1 MASAR
6 KPVVRA
12 TRAASSSTAPPA
24 PSALPSVATRAAYA
38 RHIRDWLADQRLKL
52 KAAYRIRPQPDRNL
66 RQHAAVVD
74 HAVAR
79 IADDIGMP
87 ADAAIVAVGGYGR
100 GFLFPA
106 SDVDILLLL
115 PRSATASDQ
124 TSHVLEAFVSL
135 LWDVGL
141 EPAIAVRTV
150 LECVEEAGKDATVDT
165 SLLEAR
171 GVWGNKALVDDLSR
185 ALGKAR
191 SVKAFFEA
199 KIGEQRK
206 RHARHNDVALN
217 LEPNI
222 KESPGGLR
230 DLQTVLW
237 LAKAANLGDDWQQ
250 LEANG
255 LITSYEGKL
264 IARHRRVLI
273 DLRIRLHYLAG
284 RREDRLVFDHQTAL
298 AKELKIDGGKTK
310 LASEILMQRYYLTA
324 KGIWQ
329 MNSILL
335 PTLLER
341 ISQRRKDVVKRIDDE
356 FELVNGNIAARDPEI
371 FQRAPQA
378 IFRAFLALQS
388 VHEAEFFEPE
398 TLRALWRSVYLIDQ
412 KFRDDAETSRLFLK
426 ILQSEKVTF
435 NLRRMSRYGIL
446 GRYIPAF
453 GRIVGQMQHDLF
465 HVYSVDE
472 HILMVIRNLRRL
484 VLPRFS
490 HEFPFCHELAHE
502 FARPEILYLAALF
515 HDIAKGR
522 GGDHSE
528 LGKKDARQFCKKL
541 NLSRNDTELV
551 AWLVE
556 MHLQMSAVAQKQ
568 DLSDPDVISQFA
580 QRVGDERRLTALYL
594 LTVADIRGTSPH
606 VWNAWK
612 GKLLEQLFRAT
623 RRLLRGDSQP
633 NDHWIENKKQEALK
647 LYQTRVGADTDAA
660 LPQLWA
666 HTDPSYFQR
675 FDATEI
681 AWHAAVLQADTSP
694 ADAVVKVR
702 AIDEEDA
709 NADIA
714 YAVMV
719 MTHDQ
724 PGLFARITGYFEKL
738 SFDIA
743 AARVYTTTHG
753 YALDTF
759 QILPKSAGGLRHKD
773 LAATVE
779 RDLTRLLNNPSAA
792 PASQSGRIA
801 RQVKHFPIEPAI
813 SLAPSR
819 QKPYYELTVSCA
831 DRPGLLSSIARVF
844 LSHDVYLH
852 DARITTLGQ
861 RAEDVFI
868 VANPKLGDTAFVHDF
883 KSTLTQELR
892 PQS

>member
-6 KPVVRA
+6 KP
-12 TRAASSSTAPPA
+12 AAGPQKSAPPGDA
-24 PSALPSVATRAAYA
+24 INLTRAAYA
-38 RHIRDWLADQRLKL
+38 KHIRDWLADQRNTLKEN
-52 KAAYRIRPQPDRNL
+52 YRKRPQADRNL
-66 RQHAAVVD
+66 RQHAAIVD
-74 HAVAR
+74 HAIAR
-79 IADDIGMP
+79 IAVDIGIP
-87 ADAAIVAVGGYGR
+87 ATMAIVAVGGYGR

-106 SDVDILLLL
+106 SDVDIVVLL
-115 PRSATASDQ
+115 PKPADDTD
-124 TSHVLEAFVSL
+124 SHTIEAFVSL

-141 EPAIAVRTV
+141 EPGISVRTID
-150 LECVEEAGKDATVDT
+150 ECVEEAGKDVTVDT

-171 GVWGNKALVDDLSR
+171 GIWGNELLVGELQR
-185 ALGKAR
+185 ALDKSR
-191 SVKAFFEA
+191 SVSQFFDA
-199 KIGEQRK
+199 KIDEQRK

-237 LAKAANLGDDWQQ
+237 LAKAAKLGEDWQTLQ
-250 LEANG
+250 ANG
-255 LITSYEGKL
+255 LITAYEGKL
-264 IARHRRVLI
+264 IARHRKVLI
-273 DLRIRLHYLAG
+273 DFRIRLHYLAG
-284 RREDRLVFDHQTAL
+284 RREDRLVFDYQTAL
-298 AKELKIDGGKTK
+298 AKELKIDGGKNK
-310 LASEILMQRYYLTA
+310 LPSEVLMRRYYLTA

-341 ISQRRKDVVKRIDDE
+341 ISQRRKDVVRRIDDE
-356 FELVNGNIAARDPEI
+356 FELVNGNIAARDPST
-371 FQRAPQA
+371 FRRDPHA

-398 TLRALWRSVYLIDQ
+398 TLRALWRNVHLIDQ
-412 KFRDDAETSRLFLK
+412 KFRDDPESSRLFLK

-465 HVYSVDE
+465 HVYTVDE

-484 VLPRFS
+484 VLPRFK
-490 HEFPFCHELAHE
+490 HEFPFCHELAND
-502 FARPEILYLAALF
+502 FARPEVLYLGALF

-528 LGKKDARQFCKKL
+528 LGKKDARQFCRKL
-541 NLSRNDTELV
+541 NLSKNDTELV

-606 VWNAWK
+606 VWNTWK
-612 GKLLEQLFRAT
+612 AKLLEQLFRAT

-633 NDHWIENKKQEALK
+633 NDHWIDNKKQEALK
-647 LYQTRVGADTDAA
+647 LYRERAGENSSHMPALWSHADA
-660 LPQLWA
+660 
-666 HTDPSYFQR
+666 SYFQR
-675 FDATEI
+675 FEAAEI
-681 AWHAAVLQADTSP
+681 AWHAVVLQNEIAPQS
-694 ADAVVKVR
+694 ALVKVR
-702 AIDEEDA
+702 TLDDDGAE
-709 NADIA
+709 NA

-719 MTHDQ
+719 MTRDQ

-738 SFDIA
+738 AFDIA
-743 AARVYTTTHG
+743 AARVYTTKHG

-759 QILPKSAGGLRHKD
+759 QILPKSTSAARHRD
-773 LAATVE
+773 VAPTIE
-779 RDLTRLLNNPSAA
+779 RDLARLLND
-792 PASQSGRIA
+792 PATPLSSLSGRIA
-801 RQVKHFPIEPAI
+801 RQVKHFPMEPAI
-813 SLAPSR
+813 SLGPAR
-819 QKPYYELTVSCA
+819 LKPYYELTVSCA
-831 DRPGLLSSIARVF
+831 DRPGLLSSMARVF
-844 LSHDVYLH
+844 LSYDVNLH

-868 VANPKLGDTAFVHDF
+868 VANPKLADSAFAQEF
-883 KSTLTQELR
+883 QAKLANELR
-892 PQS
+892 PL

>member
-1 MASAR
+1 MAAAKR
-6 KPVVRA
+6 KV
-12 TRAASSSTAPPA
+12 ASTGTAVQSQEA
-24 PSALPSVATRAAYA
+24 INLTRAAYA
-38 RHIRDWLADQRLKL
+38 RHIRDWLADQRKRLKDS
-52 KAAYRIRPQPDRNL
+52 YRLRPQPDRNL
-66 RQHAAVVD
+66 RQHAAIVD

-79 IADDIGMP
+79 IAVDIGIP
-87 ADAAIVAVGGYGR
+87 VDAAIVAVGGYGR

-106 SDVDILLLL
+106 SDVDILVLL
-115 PRSATASDQ
+115 PRAIGAGDPVSQ
-124 TSHVLEAFVSL
+124 TIEAFVSL

-141 EPAIAVRTV
+141 EPGIAVRTID
-150 LECVEEAGKDATVDT
+150 ESVEEAAKDVTVDT
-165 SLLEAR
+165 SLLESR
-171 GVWGNKALVDDLSR
+171 RIWGNEALVDDLRLS
-185 ALGKAR
+185 LTQSR
-191 SVKAFFEA
+191 SVREFCDA
-199 KIGEQRK
+199 KIDEQRR
-206 RHARHNDVALN
+206 RHARHLDVAMN

-237 LAKAANLGDDWQQ
+237 LAKAANLGEDWQALQ
-250 LEANG
+250 HNG
-255 LITSYEGKL
+255 LITAYEARL

-273 DLRIRLHYLAG
+273 DFRIRLHYLAG
-284 RREDRLVFDHQTAL
+284 RREDRLVFDYQTAL
-298 AKELKIDGGKTK
+298 AKELKIDGSRSK
-310 LASEILMQRYYLTA
+310 LPSEILMRRYYLTA

-341 ISQRRKDVVKRIDDE
+341 ISQRKKDVVKRIDDE
-356 FELVNGNIAARDPEI
+356 FELVNGNIAARDPDI
-371 FQRAPQA
+371 FRREPRA

-388 VHEAEFFEPE
+388 IKEAEFFEPE
-398 TLRALWRSVYLIDQ
+398 TLRALWRNVYLIDQ
-412 KFRDDAETSRLFLK
+412 KFRDDPESSQLFLK

-465 HVYSVDE
+465 HVYTVDE

-484 VLPRFS
+484 VLPRFA
-490 HEFPFCHELAHE
+490 HEFPFCHELARE
-502 FARPEILYLAALF
+502 FARPEVLYLGALF

-528 LGKKDARQFCKKL
+528 LGKKDARQFCRKL
-541 NLSRNDTELV
+541 NLSKKDTDLV

-606 VWNAWK
+606 VWNTWK
-612 GKLLEQLFRAT
+612 AKLLEQLFRAT

-633 NDHWIENKKQEALK
+633 NDHWIDNKKQDALR
-647 LYQTRVGADTDAA
+647 LYRELADVDASAMPALWTHTDA
-660 LPQLWA
+660 
-666 HTDPSYFQR
+666 SYFQR
-675 FDATEI
+675 FEASEI
-681 AWHAAVLQADTSP
+681 AWHATVLQSATAPDS
-694 ADAVVKVR
+694 AVVKVR
-702 AIDEEDA
+702 TL
-709 NADIA
+709 ADDGA
-714 YAVMV
+714 DNTYAVMV

-743 AARVYTTTHG
+743 AARVYTTAHG

-759 QILPKSAGGLRHKD
+759 QVLPKSGSAARHKD
-773 LAATVE
+773 IAATIE
-779 RDLTRLLNNPSAA
+779 RDLTRLLDQPDAPLSAL
-792 PASQSGRIA
+792 SGRIA

-813 SLAPSR
+813 TLTPAR

-831 DRPGLLSSIARVF
+831 DRPGLLSSMARVF
-844 LSHDVYLH
+844 LNYDINLH

-868 VANPKLGDTAFVHDF
+868 VSNKKLADGEFASDF
-883 KSTLTQELR
+883 QSRLTRELR
-892 PQS
+892 PQ